1 MTLKNAALLALIGTI
16 LMTAGALLTDDSK
29 RQTIPVMEE
38 HHLDPTMVSRA
49 QGVYSVSLPGT
60 PWAVWWSFG
69 VRKTFSATIQTAYA
83 SLPMEGHGTPLLD
96 NQVMIRDGADV
107 GSDAGGT
114 GEI

>member
-49 QGVYSVSLPGT
+49 QGCLLGQLAGNALGSMG
-60 PWAVWWSFG
+60 SFG

-96 NQVMIRDGADV
+96 NQLMIPRWR
-107 GSDAGGT
+107 
-114 GEI
+114 